1 MKYNLLRSLVVTV
14 WLCGAAFHVKAAEEV
29 KMWPDIPLLEVVT
42 EDGEFPTCEV
52 LAPPEGGIGTGIDA
66 EYVKG
71 RLTMTLKGETLYES
85 GEYVKDESGM
95 RIKIRG
101 NSTGA
106 VDGQKPYKIK
116 LSKKFDL
123 LCRGDEDYK
132 EKDWNLLRISTW
144 NPGLRN
150 SESNIQ
156 TALGFILSEAVGME
170 WTPGYTFVNLVMNG
184 RYMGMYYLTDAVE
197 RGDKRVDIKK
207 TGFLIESD
215 AYWWKEDVYFRSNHQ
230 RTDMGYT
237 FKHPDPDDMTAQ
249 DVDRIERYV
258 NDFED
263 VLYSGGD
270 ISGYIDLSTFAR
282 WLLVQDLTCNA
293 DVAGTNKYLYKEDF
307 AEEDPLSAKMKAGP
321 LWDFDA
327 MFKNPEDRNQWGPL
341 HYSPYYYY
349 PELFRHGSFVEA
361 YKAVWEEMN
370 PVLLDEVNQGFAALR
385 ADYGT
390 ALEESFELHKTVYPA
405 ECKNSLQEQ
414 MDELAGLLEARVEA
428 FDSLMQTLGATR
440 IEDVVVA
447 GDDVPAVVF
456 GLDGKMYP
464 AGDGSLPKGV
474 YVRRNADG
482 TVEKFISK

>member
-1 MKYNLLRSLVVTV
+1 M
-14 WLCGAAFHVKAAEEV
+14 
-29 KMWPDIPLLEVVT
+29 
-42 EDGEFPTCEV
+42 
-52 LAPPEGGIGTGIDA
+52 
-66 EYVKG
+66 
-71 RLTMTLKGETLYES
+71 
-85 GEYVKDESGM
+85 
-95 RIKIRG
+95 
-101 NSTGA
+101 
-106 VDGQKPYKIK
+106 
-116 LSKKFDL
+116 
-123 LCRGDEDYK
+123 
-132 EKDWNLLRISTW
+132 
-144 NPGLRN
+144 
-150 SESNIQ
+150 
-156 TALGFILSEAVGME
+156 
-170 WTPGYTFVNLVMNG
+170 
-184 RYMGMYYLTDAVE
+184 
-197 RGDKRVDIKK
+197 
-207 TGFLIESD
+207 
-215 AYWWKEDVYFRSNHQ
+215 
-230 RTDMGYT
+230 
-237 FKHPDPDDMTAQ
+237 
-249 DVDRIERYV
+249 
-258 NDFED
+258 
-263 VLYSGGD
+263 
-270 ISGYIDLSTFAR
+270 
-282 WLLVQDLTCNA
+282 
-293 DVAGTNKYLYKEDF
+293 
-307 AEEDPLSAKMKAGP
+307 
-321 LWDFDA
+321 WDFDA